1 MKNHF
6 ILTPFFLDQSLPG
19 LESLAKPGWS
29 LNKPVLPQ
37 GAPQTRMSLLHEV
50 IANEVAETVK
60 GGKRPVSIAGDCCA
74 TIGVVAGLQRAGI
87 NPFVIWFD
95 GHGDFNT
102 WETTPS
108 SFLGGMALSMLAGL
122 GEQIMPENVGLRS
135 VPEEMIILTDGRNL
149 DPQERDLLKGS
160 KVTHL
165 TDVKELLE
173 YPLPSLP
180 LYIHVD
186 ADIINPID
194 APAMG
199 YVAPGGPRASKLE
212 KVFSFLAGTGQIA
225 AVSMCTWTPELDV
238 DKQSETVSMKLLQIL
253 LES

>member
-19 LESLAKPGWS
+19 LESLAEPGWS
-29 LNKPVLPQ
+29 LNKPVLPK
-37 GAPQTRMSLLHEV
+37 GVPQSRMSLLHEV
-50 IANEVAETVK
+50 IASKVTETVQA
-60 GGKRPVSIAGDCCA
+60 GKRPVSIAGDCCS

-87 NPFVIWFD
+87 NPFVIWFYA
-95 GHGDFNT
+95 HGDFNT

-108 SFLGGMALSMLAGL
+108 GFLGGMALAMLAGL
-122 GEQIMPENVGLRS
+122 GEQTMPENVGLQS

-149 DPQERDLLKGS
+149 DLQERDLIKGS
-160 KVTHL
+160 KVEHL
-165 TDVKELLE
+165 TDVTELLE
-173 YPLPSLP
+173 YPLPNLP

-194 APAMG
+194 APAMS
-199 YVAPGGPRASKLE
+199 YLAPGGPRASELE
-212 KVFSFLAGTGQIA
+212 HVFSFLSGTGQIA
-225 AVSMCTWTPELDV
+225 AVSACTWTPELDV
-238 DKQSETVSMKLLQIL
+238 DKQSEAVSMKLLQVL

>member
-6 ILTPFFLDQSLPG
+6 ILTPFFLDQALPG
-19 LESLAKPGWS
+19 LESLAEPGWS
-29 LNKPVLPQ
+29 LNNPALPQ
-37 GAPQTRMSLLHEV
+37 GTPQSRMSLLHEV
-50 IANEVAETVK
+50 IASEVTKAVK
-60 GGKRPVSIAGDCCA
+60 GGKRPVSIAGDCCT

-108 SFLGGMALSMLAGL
+108 GFLGGMALSMLAGL
-122 GEQIMPENVGLRS
+122 GEQTMPGNVGLQS

-149 DPQERDLLKGS
+149 DPQERDLIENS

-165 TDVKELLE
+165 TDVAELLK
-173 YPLPSLP
+173 YPLPRLP

-186 ADIINPID
+186 VDIINPID

-199 YVAPGGPRASKLE
+199 YVAPGGPRASELE
-212 KVFSFLAGTGQIA
+212 HVFSFLAGTGQIT

-238 DKQSETVSMKLLQIL
+238 DKQSETVSMKLLQVL
-253 LES
+253 LEG

>member
-19 LESLAKPGWS
+19 LESLAEPGWS
-29 LNKPVLPQ
+29 LNKPVLPK
-37 GAPQTRMSLLHEV
+37 GVPQSRMSLLHEV
-50 IANEVAETVK
+50 IASKVTETVQA
-60 GGKRPVSIAGDCCA
+60 GKRPVSIAGDCCS

-108 SFLGGMALSMLAGL
+108 GFLGGMALAMLAGL
-122 GEQIMPENVGLRS
+122 GEQTMPENVGLQS

-149 DPQERDLLKGS
+149 DLQERDLIKGS
-160 KVTHL
+160 KVEHL
-165 TDVKELLE
+165 TDVTELLE
-173 YPLPSLP
+173 YPLPNLP

-194 APAMG
+194 APAMS
-199 YVAPGGPRASKLE
+199 YLAPGGPRASELE
-212 KVFSFLAGTGQIA
+212 HVFSFLSGTGQIA
-225 AVSMCTWTPELDV
+225 AVSACTWTPELDV
-238 DKQSETVSMKLLQIL
+238 DKQSEAVSMKLLQVL

>member
-6 ILTPFFLDQSLPG
+6 ILTPFFLDQALPG
-19 LESLAKPGWS
+19 LESIAEPGWS
-29 LNKPVLPQ
+29 LNKPILPK
-37 GAPQTRMSLLHEV
+37 GTPQSRMSLLHEV
-50 IANEVAETVK
+50 IANEVAEAVK
-60 GGKRPVSIAGDCCA
+60 GGKRPVSIAGDCCT

-108 SFLGGMALSMLAGL
+108 GFLGGMALSILAGL
-122 GEQIMPENVGLRS
+122 GEQTMPENVGLQS

-149 DPQERDLLKGS
+149 DPQERDLIKVS
-160 KVTHL
+160 KVKHL
-165 TDVKELLE
+165 TNVAELFE
-173 YPLPSLP
+173 YPLPELP

-199 YVAPGGPRASKLE
+199 YAAPGGPRASELE
-212 KVFSFLAGTGQIA
+212 NVFSFLAGTGQIT

-238 DKQSETVSMKLLQIL
+238 DKQSETVSMQLLQVL
-253 LES
+253 LAS

>member
-1 MKNHF
+1 MKNNF
-6 ILTPFFLDQSLPG
+6 ILTPFFLDQPLPG
-19 LESLAKPGWS
+19 LESLAEPGWS

-37 GAPQTRMSLLHEV
+37 GTPQSRMSLLHEV
-50 IANEVAETVK
+50 IASKVTEAVQA
-60 GGKRPVSIAGDCCA
+60 GKRPVSIAGDCC
-74 TIGVVAGLQRAGI
+74 TTTGVAAGLQRAGI

-108 SFLGGMALSMLAGL
+108 GFLGGMALSMLAGL
-122 GEQIMPENVGLRS
+122 GEQTMPENVGLQS

-149 DPQERDLLKGS
+149 DSQERDLLKDS
-160 KVTHL
+160 KITHL
-165 TDVKELLE
+165 TDVKELLD
-173 YPLPSLP
+173 YPLPELP

-186 ADIINPID
+186 VDIINPID

-199 YVAPGGPRASKLE
+199 YVAPGGPRAKELE
-212 KVFSFLAGTGQIA
+212 HVFSFLAGTGQIA
-225 AVSMCTWTPELDV
+225 AVSACTWTPELDV
-238 DKQSETVSMKLLQIL
+238 DKQSEKVSMKLLQVL